1 MEGKALQSAVGR
13 VGSPHTL
20 NDRDWCKGR
29 GTGVEP
35 LLQLCQWARGREGGV
50 PWQLLTRDSDVADP
64 GKNQL
69 SLCILPREK
78 QGLKTSLPLAKHE
91 GNKSTPAH

>member
-29 GTGVEP
+29 GNRCGP
-35 LLQLCQWARGREGGV
+35 PSAAGPMGGRGV
-50 PWQLLTRDSDVADP
+50 PWQLLTRDSDVVDP
-64 GKNQL
+64 GKSQL
-69 SLCILPREK
+69 SICILPREK
-78 QGLKTSLPLAKHE
+78 QGLKTSLPPAK
-91 GNKSTPAH
+91 